1 MRRQL
6 VGLLLVLG
14 LFLIPALV
22 LGQTATIRG
31 KVRDSYGRILDS
43 VKVQVKGVAG
53 PVYTDEQGDYELKLP
68 PGKHFVDYT
77 HPNFKARREE
87 IQLAP
92 SETLNRYINLGI
104 ATHWEMY
111 RLPITKMRL
120 TRKIPTMLGAIQFPL
135 IPSELRPFRG
145 SKVT

>member
-6 VGLLLVLG
+6 VGLFLVLG

-22 LGQTATIRG
+22 SGQTATIRG

-53 PVYTDEQGDYELKLP
+53 PVYTDGQGDYELKLP

-92 SETLNRYINLGI
+92 SETLNRYINLGDRYSLGDVQI
-104 ATHWEMY
+104 TNNQDATDKENPDNVGSHTI
-111 RLPITKMRL
+111 PIDPKRVT
-120 TRKIPTMLGAIQFPL
+120 T
-135 IPSELRPFRG
+135 FRG